1 MTAMLGLL
9 ARFDRALLVVLEAI
23 CIALFAAITAIL
35 TFNIVV
41 RFLPIMSMH
50 WFDEI
55 LEMLYGALVFYGAAA
70 VWVAHGHFSV
80 GDWLSK
86 YLPGKR
92 SRFVYRFLVEACSLV
107 FIAVFFKYSLDLTLQ
122 TSEYTTSFA
131 ISKAWLYACMPIT
144 GAIMLVYSV
153 KNMVLEL
160 RAILWPDVVAVD
172 ALGETDEAAPP

>member
-1 MTAMLGLL
+1 MTSVLNLLVKFDRWLLL
-9 ARFDRALLVVLEAI
+9 ALEVI

-35 TFNIVV
+35 TFNIIV
-41 RFLPIMSMH
+41 RFVPVMSMH

-70 VWVAHGHFSV
+70 VWVGHGHFSV

-86 YLPGKR
+86 FLPGKR
-92 SRFVYRFLVEACSLV
+92 SRFVYRFIIEGCSLV

-131 ISKAWLYACMPIT
+131 MSKAWLYACMPIT
-144 GAIMLVYSV
+144 GAIMVIYSV

-160 RAILWPDVVAVD
+160 RAIITLEEVP
-172 ALGETDEAAPP
+172 LGS